1 MLRSVL
7 RSQRTE
13 DCSMEV
19 KAAFYGE
26 LQGVVDKTVNRKT
39 LIVIGDLNARVERNK
54 QTWGSVLGS
63 HGEAIKNGSGDRLLQ
78 FCSVNEML
86 VTNTWFQHNN
96 IHKYTWECPGR
107 QLKSLIDYILVRKDI
122 QSLILDP

>member
-1 MLRSVL
+1 
-7 RSQRTE
+7 
-13 DCSMEV
+13 MEV

-39 LIVIGDLNARVERNK
+39 LIVMGDLNARVERNK

-86 VTNTWFQHNN
+86 VANTWFQHNN
-96 IHKYTWECPGR
+96 INKYTLECPGR

-122 QSLILDP
+122 RSLILDP